1 MTRVAVTSKSFS
13 KNLFLREQIL
23 KRFTDTKFN
32 DAQIQFDCESLIDFL
47 QGVERAIIALET
59 INEDVLSAL
68 PNLKVISKYGV
79 GIDKIDMQA
88 MHRHNVN
95 LGWAAGVNKRS
106 VTELVVGQMIAVLR
120 HLYSSNADV
129 KNGVW
134 QVWAKPLVGGATA
147 ALLLN
152 RNATGTVN
160 ITLSFAS
167 CNISSKATVLTDLWS
182 GEMLS
187 SSSRKAWSAEV
198 QPHSHR
204 FVRIAPPGRN
214 F

>member
-1 MTRVAVTSKSFS
+1 MLEVGNGRLTPEEERAHMAIWCLASSPLLAGN
-13 KNLFLREQIL
+13 NLTAATPSVIKIL
-23 KRFTDTKFN
+23 TAPGPLSVN
-32 DAQIQFDCESLIDFL
+32 QDALAL
-47 QGVERAIIALET
+47 QGQLCG
-59 INEDVLSAL
+59 D
-68 PNLKVISKYGV
+68 GF
-79 GIDKIDMQA
+79 D
-88 MHRHNVN
+88 
-95 LGWAAGVNKRS
+95 
-106 VTELVVGQMIAVLR
+106 
-120 HLYSSNADV
+120 